1 MSSRYNDNRDG
12 SGFGGGNRK
21 GPRWM
26 RLFGII
32 LSIVLAVVV
41 VGGALILNYGSH
53 LISLTNYVSDQEVK
67 VVEREEELPS
77 EAVETVSTE
86 ERIGTAVSDDQ
97 LQEIHEAM
105 KVPEEKVEQ
114 VVKKVEVETEVP

>member
-86 ERIGTAVSDDQ
+86 EIRPPYWAGIELLYSCTSSTISGLKA
-97 LQEIHEAM
+97 
-105 KVPEEKVEQ
+105 EKMPNRCVGL
-114 VVKKVEVETEVP
+114 